1 MAARLIRALAALVAL
16 LPAAAPALPLW
27 ELDGGDGRVWLL
39 GSVHFL
45 RPADYPLPPALDR
58 VLAAADVVY
67 LELDLDDPAAA
78 DPAVLTRLAIDPDG
92 RQLPELIGRADWEAA
107 RRKAAAL
114 DLDIATLAPFEPW
127 YAALA
132 ITQLRLAQLGFAGDQ
147 GVEGYVVRAA
157 GESGTEV
164 RGLETL
170 AEQLAALDGLSA
182 SAQRRFLAT
191 TLDEAATLGDEIDG
205 IVAAWRRGDTA
216 ALEETLLADLAAEPE
231 VYRRVVV
238 ARNDRFLAQV
248 RRLAASGDDVL
259 VVVGT
264 LHLVG
269 EDGLLARLEAAGLR
283 PRPVR

>member
-1 MAARLIRALAALVAL
+1 
-16 LPAAAPALPLW
+16 
-27 ELDGGDGRVWLL
+27 
-39 GSVHFL
+39 VHFL
-45 RPADYPLPPALDR
+45 RPGDYPLPPALDR

-92 RQLPELIGRADWEAA
+92 RQLPELIGSADWQAA

-157 GESGTEV
+157 AASGTEI

-170 AEQLAALDGLSA
+170 AGQLAALDGLSPA
-182 SAQRRFLAT
+182 AQRRFLAT
-191 TLDEAATLGDEIDG
+191 TLDEAATLGDEIDA
-205 IVAAWRRGDTA
+205 IIAAWRRGDTA
-216 ALEETLLADLAAEPE
+216 TLEATLLADLAAEPE

-269 EDGLLARLEAAGLR
+269 ADGLLARLEAAGLR

>member
-1 MAARLIRALAALVAL
+1 MAARLIRALAALLAC
-16 LPAAAPALPLW
+16 LPAVAPALPLW
-27 ELDGGDGRVWLL
+27 EIEGSGGRVWLL

-45 RPADYPLPPALDR
+45 RADDYPLPPALDR
-58 VLAAADVVY
+58 VLAAADVIY

-78 DPAVLTRLAIDPDG
+78 DPAVLTRLAIDPAG
-92 RQLPELIGRADWEAA
+92 RQLPELIGSADWEAA

-114 DLDIATLAPFEPW
+114 DLDLATLAPFEPW

-147 GVEGYVVRAA
+147 GVEGYVVRTAA
-157 GESGTEV
+157 GSGTEI

-170 AEQLAALDGLSA
+170 AGQLEALDGLSPA
-182 SAQRRFLAT
+182 AQRRFLAT
-191 TLDEAATLGDEIDG
+191 TLDDAATLGDEIDA
-205 IVAAWRRGDTA
+205 IIAAWRRGDTA

-269 EDGLLARLEAAGLR
+269 ADGLLTRLESAGLR
-283 PRPVR
+283 PRRVR